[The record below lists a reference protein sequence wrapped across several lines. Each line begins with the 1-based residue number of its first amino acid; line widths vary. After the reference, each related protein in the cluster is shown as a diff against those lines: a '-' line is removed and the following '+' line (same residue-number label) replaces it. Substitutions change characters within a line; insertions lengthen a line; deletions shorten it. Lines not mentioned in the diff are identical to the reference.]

1 MLYKCFFIIIPFME
15 RSKVNNPSILLF
27 PWLGFGHVNPFLAL
41 AKKLSKMNFHIYFL
55 STPIILK
62 SIKENLDKN
71 TSSNNNLS
79 IQLVEFHLPCMD
91 ELPPYYH
98 TTKDLPPHLNSTLIQ
113 AFQMA
118 SSKFPSIIE
127 TLKPNLI
134 IYDAFQPWV
143 ATMASTYNIHAIM
156 FYVSSSSSLAYLYHQ
171 FLYGIPSLT
180 SFPFSS
186 IYLHDYEIKKLGIQ
200 PTKSRDEKAFAY
212 VILKS
217 FEHSHNIALMN
228 TCREIEG
235 KYIDYVSTIGKKEMI
250 PIGPLIHDA
259 TIGEEEHW
267 RTIQSWLDNKDQF
280 SCVYVSFGSECFLSK
295 QEIEEIAKGL
305 ELSKVSFIWAIKF
318 LKGVNTTI
326 EEMVPQGFLEST
338 KGKGM
343 VIEGWAPQSQILN
356 HPSIGGFVTHCG
368 WNSISES
375 MSFGIPIIAMPMNH
389 DQPLNSRFVEE
400 LGIGVEI
407 LRGENGEIRKEEVA
421 KGIRKVVE
429 EKTRKE
435 VNLKARELSKKI
447 KLKGEKAID
456 EGIKK
461 LMKLLC

>member
-1 MLYKCFFIIIPFME
+1 ME
-15 RSKVNNPSILLF
+15 RTKVNSPSILLF

-62 SIKENLDKN
+62 SIKETLD
-71 TSSNNNLS
+71 NNNLS
-79 IQLVEFHLPCMD
+79 IQLVEFHLPYLH
-91 ELPPYYH
+91 ELPPHYH
-98 TTKDLPPHLNSTLIQ
+98 TTNGLPPHLNSTLIQ

-127 TLKPNLI
+127 ILKPNLI
-134 IYDAFQPWV
+134 IYDGFQPWV
-143 ATMASTYNIHAIM
+143 ATMASSCNIHAIM
-156 FYVSSSSSLAYLYHQ
+156 FYVSSTSCLAYLYHQ
-171 FLYGIPSLT
+171 FLYGTSSLT

-186 IYLHDYEIKKLGIQ
+186 LYLHDYEIKKLDIQ
-200 PTKSRDEKAFAY
+200 PIKPRDEKAFGY

-217 FEHSHNIALMN
+217 FEQSHNIVLLN

-235 KYIDYVSTIGKKEMI
+235 KYVDYVSTLGKKELI
-250 PIGPLIHDA
+250 PIGPLIREA

-267 RTIQSWLDNKDQF
+267 RTIQSWLDKKDQF
-280 SCVYVSFGSECFLSK
+280 SCVYISFGSECFLSK

-305 ELSKVSFIWAIKF
+305 ELSKVSFIWTIKF
-318 LKGVNTTI
+318 PKKVNITI
-326 EEMVPQGFLEST
+326 EEMVPQGFLERT

-343 VIEGWAPQSQILN
+343 VIEGWAPQSQILK
-356 HPSIGGFVTHCG
+356 HSSIGGFVNHCG
-368 WNSISES
+368 WSSMLES

-389 DQPLNSRFVEE
+389 DQPFNSRLVEE

-407 LRGENGEIRKEEVA
+407 LRGENGEIMKEEVA

-429 EKTRKE
+429 KKTRKE
-435 VNLKARELSKKI
+435 VNLKAMELSEKI
-447 KLKGEKAID
+447 KLKGEKTID
-456 EGIKK
+456 EGVKK
-461 LMKLLC
+461 LLKLLC

>member
-1 MLYKCFFIIIPFME
+1 ME
-15 RSKVNNPSILLF
+15 RTKVNSPSILLF

-62 SIKENLDKN
+62 SIKETLD
-71 TSSNNNLS
+71 NNNLS
-79 IQLVEFHLPCMD
+79 IQLVEFHLPYLH
-91 ELPPYYH
+91 ELPPHYH
-98 TTKDLPPHLNSTLIQ
+98 TTNGLPPHLNSTLIQ

-134 IYDAFQPWV
+134 IYDGFQPWV
-143 ATMASTYNIHAIM
+143 ATMASSCNIHAIM
-156 FYVSSSSSLAYLYHQ
+156 FYVSSTSCLAYLYHQ
-171 FLYGIPSLT
+171 FLYGTSSLT

-186 IYLHDYEIKKLGIQ
+186 FHDYEIKKLDIQ
-200 PTKSRDEKAFAY
+200 PIKPRDEKAFGY

-217 FEHSHNIALMN
+217 FEQSHNIVLLN

-235 KYIDYVSTIGKKEMI
+235 KYVDYVSTLGKKELI
-250 PIGPLIHDA
+250 PIGPLIREA

-267 RTIQSWLDNKDQF
+267 GTIQSWLDKKDQF
-280 SCVYVSFGSECFLSK
+280 SCVYISFGSECFLSK
-295 QEIEEIAKGL
+295 QEIEEIAKGI
-305 ELSKVSFIWAIKF
+305 ELSKVSFIWTIKF
-318 LKGVNTTI
+318 PKKVNITI
-326 EEMVPQGFLEST
+326 EEMVPQGVLEST

-343 VIEGWAPQSQILN
+343 VIEGWVPQSQILN
-356 HPSIGGFVTHCG
+356 HSSIGGFVTHCG
-368 WNSISES
+368 WNSMLES

-389 DQPLNSRFVEE
+389 DQPLNSRLVEE

-407 LRGENGEIRKEEVA
+407 LRGENGEIMKEEVA

-429 EKTRKE
+429 KKTRKE
-435 VNLKARELSKKI
+435 VNLKAMELSEKI
-447 KLKGEKAID
+447 KLKGEKTID
-456 EGIKK
+456 EGVKK
-461 LMKLLC
+461 LLKLLC